1 MDYFAVVLSSSG
13 FTLLVFVAFLGV
25 DQLIS
30 DFVRPERQNVARLP
44 LLVLLGPLA
53 MLYHLHDSTVLFDQR
68 AAAVAIAMA
77 FGGIPAGWAAS
88 ALELIIRAFED
99 GPTFWSGL
107 MSIAAVCLACTAFL
121 RFRPARLAADPRLSI
136 LLLGCIAGAA
146 ASGALLVGTPWAVG
160 LARFQDLALP
170 RFAVHLISTCLFGW
184 LLVLLRERRAGQRAS
199 RILALTQAI
208 HSHGL
213 GGAGTEFMFKLAP
226 DGRILD
232 VDDGYA
238 RRSGYSREALRAMKI
253 QDLREDGGPLVARGK
268 LEEVKTAGVVRI
280 ETMHRTR
287 VGGFWPVEVTAIYDA
302 SEHCI
307 LSFVRDITE
316 RRAAAEKLAQ
326 QNRALKQT
334 LQQTIEALFA
344 ATMQRDAATAGHE
357 VRVRDLAL
365 RIGARMGFS
374 DIRLEGLGFAALVH
388 DIGLLTIPA
397 EILNRPRAL
406 LAEEIALVREHAE
419 ASYHILKNIP
429 FPWPVA
435 DIARQHHENF
445 DGSGYSRGLA
455 GDAILPEARVLRVA
469 DSVEAMMSH
478 RPFRRA
484 RSLDYVISE
493 LNAGAGTNYEPAIV
507 DACLDLLCQ
516 EHYCFPNTPQP
527 AMA

>member
-1 MDYFAVVLSSSG
+1 MASPIPSE
-13 FTLLVFVAFLGV
+13 LL
-25 DQLIS
+25 
-30 DFVRPERQNVARLP
+30 
-44 LLVLLGPLA
+44 
-53 MLYHLHDSTVLFDQR
+53 
-68 AAAVAIAMA
+68 
-77 FGGIPAGWAAS
+77 PA
-88 ALELIIRAFED
+88 L
-99 GPTFWSGL
+99 
-107 MSIAAVCLACTAFL
+107 
-121 RFRPARLAADPRLSI
+121 
-136 LLLGCIAGAA
+136 
-146 ASGALLVGTPWAVG
+146 
-160 LARFQDLALP
+160 
-170 RFAVHLISTCLFGW
+170 
-184 LLVLLRERRAGQRAS
+184 
-199 RILALTQAI
+199 
-208 HSHGL
+208 
-213 GGAGTEFMFKLAP
+213 
-226 DGRILD
+226 
-232 VDDGYA
+232 
-238 RRSGYSREALRAMKI
+238 
-253 QDLREDGGPLVARGK
+253 
-268 LEEVKTAGVVRI
+268 
-280 ETMHRTR
+280 
-287 VGGFWPVEVTAIYDA
+287 
-302 SEHCI
+302 
-307 LSFVRDITE
+307 
-316 RRAAAEKLAQ
+316 
-326 QNRALKQT
+326 
-334 LQQTIEALFA
+334 EALFA